1 MNVSSNS
8 LDQRFFYFFTHSYS
22 LTDNLSPILV
32 FDWLM
37 FYCGNLI
44 LYQRRNEN
52 DKSTIFLTKNNKK
65 YQESKS
71 KYKLAFFIMKSPH

>member
-37 FYCGNLI
+37 FYCGNLRHHQKKKI
-44 LYQRRNEN
+44 KIMQ
-52 DKSTIFLTKNNKK
+52 SFMVKNN
-65 YQESKS
+65 Q
-71 KYKLAFFIMKSPH
+71 KLAKKI